1 MGDEGISGVIFFFQQ
16 KFSLLLGDISLD
28 QHLPIVHRNNGIP
41 EISENSPFNSINGN
55 FIFPSGSNPESR
67 HHTQDPLIML
77 FTTEQMAETGC
88 FLQFPRD
95 LT

>member
-1 MGDEGISGVIFFFQQ
+1 MGDEGISGVIFFSQQ

-28 QHLPIVHRNNGIP
+28 LLIVHRNNGIP

-67 HHTQDPLIML
+67 HHMQGPLIML